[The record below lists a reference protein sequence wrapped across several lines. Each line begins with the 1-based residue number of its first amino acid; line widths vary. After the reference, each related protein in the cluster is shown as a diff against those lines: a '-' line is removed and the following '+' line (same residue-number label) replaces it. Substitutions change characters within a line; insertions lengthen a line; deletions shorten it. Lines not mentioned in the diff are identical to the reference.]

1 MGKAENVRLTVFYI
15 HIFST
20 GGNNWL
26 KLQLTRTW
34 QTENYWIDPLTTDL
48 DQFFNN
54 IWPYILYDVILEIL
68 TLSDPDTFQ
77 FGNFL
82 IFINSNN
89 FILWHF
95 PILYHLWHFHI
106 LTLSDFEKF
115 WHFQILT
122 HSDSYTFR
130 FGPKKDSDT
139 HVSHWKWQNSVS
151 DHCNTCKHSYIAS
164 FFPLISRMGQDFFK
178 ISSKTA
184 SLNTFN
190 ISLFVIITIQCDF
203 TFLFFTHSI
212 SRCASTFPT
221 QRLPEIRQICDSK
234 ISDRFFGGL

>member
-89 FILWHF
+89 FIFWQF

-115 WHFQILT
+115 GHFQILT
-122 HSDSYTFR
+122 HSDCTFR
-130 FGPKKDSDT
+130 FGPKKGFWHLQIPTPSDSDT
-139 HVSHWKWQNSVS
+139 FIIYDLSIYGIEPIQSIDVCSLAAKHWMKLLKGFVYHTYSW
-151 DHCNTCKHSYIAS
+151 TCGMYT
-164 FFPLISRMGQDFFK
+164 
-178 ISSKTA
+178 SSCAKYS
-184 SLNTFN
+184 SLPYVHPRR
-190 ISLFVIITIQCDF
+190 LGYTIR
-203 TFLFFTHSI
+203 S
-212 SRCASTFPT
+212 
-221 QRLPEIRQICDSK
+221 
-234 ISDRFFGGL
+234 